1 MPPYYYVRYKFDDIY
16 VDDFCIL
23 DKELN
28 LVTWWQ
34 KQNDQYV
41 IVKHE
46 MNFHLQQNKP
56 WILIIPSRM

>member
-1 MPPYYYVRYKFDDIY
+1 MPPYYYIRYKFDDIH

-28 LVTWWQ
+28 LITWWQ

-41 IVKHE
+41 IIKHE
-46 MNFHLQQNKP
+46 MNFHLQQDKP
-56 WILIIPSRM
+56 WILIIHSRM